1 MRKVALIT
9 GGTRGIGLGIAR
21 ALASEGFALA
31 LNGLRPAEAVQEP
44 LEELEGRGIDVAY
57 FQADISLSGDRTR
70 LVRDVLDTFGPISVL
85 INNAGVAPTV
95 RADILNAT
103 EESYERLMATNL
115 MGPFFLTQAVARE
128 LIALPPEARDGA
140 CIVFITSVSAAVA
153 SVNRGDYCIAKA
165 GLSMAA
171 RLWAVRLAE
180 YGIPVYEVRPGIVET
195 DMTAP
200 VRARYDQLIEDGLL
214 LEPRWGRP
222 SDIGR
227 AVAALVRGD
236 VPYATGAVLTLDGG
250 MTVARL

>member
-21 ALASEGFALA
+21 SLAGEGLTLA

-44 LEELEGRGIDVAY
+44 LESLRGRGIDVEY
-57 FQADISLSGDRTR
+57 FQADISVADDRNR
-70 LVRDVLDTFGPISVL
+70 LVRDVLDTFGRINVL
-85 INNAGVAPTV
+85 VNNAGVAPTV
-95 RADILNAT
+95 RADILEAS

-115 MGPFFLTQAVARE
+115 KGPFFLTQAVARVM
-128 LIALPPEARDGA
+128 IDLPPDERRGRS
-140 CIVFITSVSAAVA
+140 IVFVTSVSASVA
-153 SVNRGDYCIAKA
+153 SVNRGDYCMAKA

-180 YGIPVYEVRPGIVET
+180 HGIPVYEIRPGIIET
-195 DMTAP
+195 DMTAS
-200 VRARYDQLIEDGLL
+200 VRDRYDRLIADGLL
-214 LEPRWGRP
+214 LESRWGRP
-222 SDIGR
+222 EDVGR

-250 MTVARL
+250 LTVDRL